1 MVLNKVNKYHNS
13 VVVCLCC
20 ILYIYLNVYVQWT
33 KLNFAISCSLSWVYG
48 KRERATI
55 NWMFDYLIRKDWMI
69 FLWKSSVFVNSVGFI
84 IGLKMLG
91 RRIQYLIFE
100 CMHVYTVNIYISI
113 EMVWKLIARKCS
125 WVRVCVCVC
134 IWPITLDAKHLIHLY
149 LFTINFSKN
158 LISEYSL
165 KSGFSSSVPNIDSV
179 CCTRN
184 FTWKTHHVYK
194 TRLNSLVFIYRIRH
208 VHSHRNLYD
217 IIRSRIYICCFTI
230 VC

>member
-1 MVLNKVNKYHNS
+1 MKKIDEVYNNIYVVLNKVNKYHNS

-125 WVRVCVCVC
+125 WVRVCVCV
-134 IWPITLDAKHLIHLY
+134 Y
-149 LFTINFSKN
+149 
-158 LISEYSL
+158 
-165 KSGFSSSVPNIDSV
+165 GQ
-179 CCTRN
+179 
-184 FTWKTHHVYK
+184 
-194 TRLNSLVFIYRIRH
+194 
-208 VHSHRNLYD
+208 
-217 IIRSRIYICCFTI
+217 
-230 VC
+230 